1 MLHKLPAWQLRKLI
15 GARRLSSTELMRE
28 FRKRIEAINPTIN
41 AFVTLDWERV
51 FEEASNLDR
60 CASRGA
66 PLGILHGLPVAVKD
80 LTRTKGMRTTFGS
93 TLFASYI
100 PDEDE
105 ARAAAIRSSGGV
117 IVGKT
122 NTPEFGAGANTFNDV
137 FGATLNPFNPK
148 LSVAGSSGGSAA
160 ALSADLVPLATGSDM
175 GGSLRTPA
183 SFCGVVGFRPS
194 AGIVSAE
201 NSYLAWSPLMVE
213 GPMARNVK
221 DTALLLAGM
230 SSDQRPDPLGRSFN
244 ERHLLEL
251 CSMDLCNLKIALSE
265 DLGFAPVAQTQRKLF
280 REKMKLLEE
289 HCSAIAWDQPDLGDA
304 DFIFETIRAVHFLAA
319 FSSYSDVEVSRMSEN
334 IQSNLADA
342 RRVSVDDVAK
352 AYSEQTQTWRR
363 AQEFFMRYDVL
374 ITPAAAVSAF
384 PVGERYPRKIDDL
397 EMRNYIQWF
406 ALGFGI
412 SIIAHPAVC
421 LPCGRDY
428 AGMPFG
434 IQIVGPFGEDLKT
447 LSVANSLEELFEQ
460 YADLRRPTPC
470 INHYTGNQCA

>member
-1 MLHKLPAWQLRKLI
+1 MLLI
-15 GARRLSSTELMRE
+15 SEKRLSPTELLHELRN
-28 FRKRIEAINPTIN
+28 RIETINPTIN

-51 FEEASNLDR
+51 FEEASRLDQGV
-60 CASRGA
+60 SKGM

-93 TLFASYI
+93 SLFANYV
-100 PDEDE
+100 PEEDE
-105 ARAAAIRSSGGV
+105 ARAAAIRSSGGI

-122 NTPEFGAGANTFNDV
+122 NTPEFGAGANTFNSV
-137 FGATLNPFNPK
+137 FGPTLNPFNPK

-160 ALSADLVPLATGSDM
+160 ALSASLVPLATGSDM

-194 AGIVSAE
+194 PGIVAAE
-201 NSYLAWSPLMVE
+201 NSYLAWSPLAVE

-221 DTALLLAGM
+221 DVALLLAGM
-230 SSDQRPDPLGRSFN
+230 SSDRRPDPLARSVD
-244 ERHLLEL
+244 EQRLLEL
-251 CSMDLCNLKIALSE
+251 CSMNLSNVRIALSV

-280 REKMKLLEE
+280 RERMRVLEE
-289 HCSAIAWDQPDLGDA
+289 HGSAIAWDEPDLGDA
-304 DFIFETIRAVHFLAA
+304 DFIFETIRAVHFLAT
-319 FSSYSDVEVSRMSEN
+319 FSSYSEVEIGRMSEN

-342 RRVSVDDVAK
+342 RRISAHDVAR

-363 AQEFFMRYDVL
+363 AQEFFTRYDVL
-374 ITPAAAVSAF
+374 ITPAAAVSPF
-384 PVGERYPRKIDDL
+384 PVEERYPRKVDDL

-406 ALGFGI
+406 GLGFGI

-421 LPCGRDY
+421 LPCGRDS

-447 LSVANSLEELFEQ
+447 LRVASSLEELFGQ
-460 YADLRRPTPC
+460 YPEMKRPTPC
-470 INHYTGNQCA
+470 TSKYISNQTA